1 MRAGVVVFDYCALAP
16 VTLAWVNL
24 PMSEISVLLV
34 DDHALVRK
42 GFRRIL
48 EDDPEIRV
56 VGEAGNGQDAIRLA
70 RELRPQVMAMDMAMP
85 GLDGV
90 QATREI
96 LKHLPEIA
104 VLILSMYSEEHYVR
118 NALDAGARGYMLKG
132 AVDVDLAGAIKALA
146 AGKQVIGP
154 GVLAASR
161 APDPQYDRLTP
172 REKQILELAAQGKS
186 NKIIAGLLHLSE
198 NTVAVH
204 RANLMA
210 ELGIHRTT
218 DLILWAAKK
227 GLVHLL

>member
-1 MRAGVVVFDYCALAP
+1 
-16 VTLAWVNL
+16 
-24 PMSEISVLLV
+24 MSEISVLLV
-34 DDHALVRK
+34 DDHSLVRK

-56 VGEAGNGQDAIRLA
+56 VDEAANGQEAIRLA
-70 RELRPQVMAMDMAMP
+70 RRLHPQVIVMDMAMP

-96 LKHLPEIA
+96 VKHEPGIA
-104 VLILSMYSEEHYVR
+104 VLILSMYSEENYVR
-118 NALDAGARGYMLKG
+118 NALDAGARGYLLKE
-132 AVDVDLAGAIKALA
+132 ALDVDLATAVKAIA

-154 GVLAASR
+154 GVMPASR
-161 APDPQYDRLTP
+161 VPDPQYDRLTP
-172 REKQILELAAQGKS
+172 RERQILELAAQGKS
-186 NKIIAGLLHLSE
+186 NRLIAGLLHLSE

-218 DLILWAAKK
+218 DLIVWAAKK
-227 GLVHLL
+227 GLVRLG

>member
-1 MRAGVVVFDYCALAP
+1 
-16 VTLAWVNL
+16 
-24 PMSEISVLLV
+24 MSQISVLLV

-56 VGEAGNGQDAIRLA
+56 VDEAANGEDAVRLA
-70 RELRPQVMAMDMAMP
+70 RQLHPRVIVMDMAMP

-96 LKHLPEIA
+96 VKHEPDAA
-104 VLILSMYSEEHYVR
+104 VLILSMYSEENYVR
-118 NALDAGARGYMLKG
+118 HAFNAGARGYLLKE
-132 AVDVDLAGAIKALA
+132 ALDVDLAAAVKALA
-146 AGKQVIGP
+146 AGKRIVGP
-154 GVLAASR
+154 GVMPASR
-161 APDPQYDRLTP
+161 VPDPQYDRLTP

-186 NKIIAGLLHLSE
+186 NKTIAGLLQLSE

-204 RANLMA
+204 RANIMA

-218 DLILWAAKK
+218 DLILWAVKK
-227 GLVHLL
+227 GLVHLP

>member
-1 MRAGVVVFDYCALAP
+1 M
-16 VTLAWVNL
+16 N
-24 PMSEISVLLV
+24 EISVLLV
-34 DDHALVRK
+34 DDHGLVRK

-56 VGEAGNGQDAIRLA
+56 VDEAANGQEAIRLA
-70 RELRPQVMAMDMAMP
+70 RQLHPQVIVMDMAMP

-96 LKHLPEIA
+96 VKDQPDIA
-104 VLILSMYSEEHYVR
+104 VLILSMYSDENYVR
-118 NALDAGARGYMLKG
+118 NALDAGARGYLLKE
-132 AVDVDLAGAIKALA
+132 ALDVDLVTAVKALA

-154 GVLAASR
+154 GLMPASR
-161 APDPQYDRLTP
+161 VPDPQYDRLTP

-186 NKIIAGLLHLSE
+186 NKTIAGLLQLSE

-204 RANLMA
+204 RANVMA

-218 DLILWAAKK
+218 DLIVWAAKH
-227 GLVHLL
+227 GLVHLP

>member
-1 MRAGVVVFDYCALAP
+1 M
-16 VTLAWVNL
+16 N
-24 PMSEISVLLV
+24 EISVLLV

-56 VGEAGNGQDAIRLA
+56 VGEAANGQEAIRLA
-70 RELRPQVMAMDMAMP
+70 RELHPRVIVMDMAMP

-96 LKHLPEIA
+96 LKHQPDIA
-104 VLILSMYSEEHYVR
+104 VLILSMYSEENYVR
-118 NALDAGARGYMLKG
+118 NALDAGARGYILKE
-132 AVDVDLAGAIKALA
+132 ALEVDLADAVKALA
-146 AGKQVIGP
+146 AGRQVIGR

-161 APDPQYDRLTP
+161 APDPEYDRLTP

-186 NKIIAGLLHLSE
+186 NKTIAALLHLSE

-204 RANLMA
+204 RANVMA